1 MPITQ
6 YYNLTSIDDTNP
18 DAKRVDATSDAT
30 NLICK
35 YVSVGNTSARTSSPP
50 DNVVWFIIYQIISD
64 IIVLIKRYPTV
75 ETKHSTSFQF
85 RYSPIKGAEN
95 CGLLSLRQGVSW
107 LLRQFGNCL
116 HERYG
121 AGAASQRILLE
132 LPRLIGVPRAYPV
145 RRTLFPCLIQC
156 TWTMSPQRTV

>member
-1 MPITQ
+1 M
-6 YYNLTSIDDTNP
+6 
-18 DAKRVDATSDAT
+18 DATSDAT

-35 YVSVGNTSARTSSPP
+35 YMSVGNTPTSARTSLPP

-85 RYSPIKGAEN
+85 RYSPIKRAVN
-95 CGLLSLRQGVSW
+95 CGLLSLRQGASW
-107 LLRQFGNCL
+107 LLRQYGNCL
-116 HERYG
+116 HEREG

-132 LPRLIGVPRAYPV
+132 LPRLIGAPCSPA
-145 RRTLFPCLIQC
+145 LFNSIQFNC
-156 TWTMSPQRTV
+156 FIPDSTV

>member
-1 MPITQ
+1 M
-6 YYNLTSIDDTNP
+6 
-18 DAKRVDATSDAT
+18 DAT

-35 YVSVGNTSARTSSPP
+35 YMSVGNTSARTSLPP

-85 RYSPIKGAEN
+85 RYSPIKRAVN
-95 CGLLSLRQGVSW
+95 CGLLSFRQGASW

-116 HERYG
+116 HERDASGDG
-121 AGAASQRILLE
+121 AGVASQRIILE

-156 TWTMSPQRTV
+156 PWTMSPQRISLGLSSDTK